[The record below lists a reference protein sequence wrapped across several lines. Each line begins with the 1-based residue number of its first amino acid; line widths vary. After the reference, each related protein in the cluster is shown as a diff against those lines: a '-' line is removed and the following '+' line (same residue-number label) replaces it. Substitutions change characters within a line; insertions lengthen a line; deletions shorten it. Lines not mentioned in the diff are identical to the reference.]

1 MDLLGRPDRREPGVP
16 AAFGAGARRPLVQ
29 GVGDDLAAVV
39 ERHAVASG
47 ARRGRRSR
55 RRHASASRRRP
66 SSWSPT
72 WTSPIVVQPDGVG
85 SGVSSAR
92 ALPMAGRA
100 ARTIICPGCRPL
112 VSRSRSENPVGHADH
127 ALAAVA
133 GGLDLVDRAADD
145 VAEDQVVLRRPP
157 LGDGVDLGLRVVDDL
172 VDVAAVGA
180 VAELDDA
187 GAGLDELAQHGPL
200 AHDPRVVA
208 GVRGGGDRR
217 DERVQVR
224 GAADA
229 LDLAALGQLVGD
241 GDGVGRLAAA
251 VQVDDRVVH
260 DLVRRAVEVGAA
272 DLLDDVGDRV
282 LGDHHAAEHAA
293 LGVEVLRR
301 GAVVAAATAV
311 GARRRAVL
319 EVLDRHLIPIVVI
332 RTHVPWGV

>member
-1 MDLLGRPDRREPGVP
+1 MFGRVVDEQRRLG
-16 AAFGAGARRPLVQ
+16 
-29 GVGDDLAAVV
+29 DLAHGRGDLGPVV
-39 ERHAVASG
+39 LAHLAVAQLLQVH
-47 ARRGRRSR
+47 ARLGGQQTHGDLVAAHLEREDDGRQVVLD
-55 RRHASASRRRP
+55 RRRP
-66 SSWSPT
+66 GDVDAHGRLADGGPRGEDDHLAR
-72 WTSPIVVQPDGVG
+72 VQPVG
-85 SGVSSAR
+85 QPVEVGEAR
-92 ALPMAGRA
+92 RD
-100 ARTIICPGCRPL
+100 
-112 VSRSRSENPVGHADH
+112 ADH

-133 GGLDLVDRAADD
+133 GRLDLVDGAADD

-187 GAGLDELAQHGPL
+187 GAGLDQLAEHRPL

-208 GVRGGGDRR
+208 GVRGGRDRR

-229 LDLAALGQLVGD
+229 LDLAALGQLVRD
-241 GDGVGRLAAA
+241 RDGVGRLAAA

-282 LGDHHAAEHAA
+282 LARSSCRRARCAR
-293 LGVEVLRR
+293 RR
-301 GAVVAAATAV
+301 GPAAGSGRSRRHRRF

-319 EVLDRHLIPIVVI
+319 ELLDRHLVPIIVV